1 MLEKAYID
9 LKVMLT
15 ERAQHAHDICHSELK
30 PDDYDSIVTV
40 SGDGLIF
47 EVVNGFLTREDW

>member
-15 ERAQHAHDICHSELK
+15 ERAQHAHEICHSELK

-47 EVVNGFLTREDW
+47 EVVNGFLTR